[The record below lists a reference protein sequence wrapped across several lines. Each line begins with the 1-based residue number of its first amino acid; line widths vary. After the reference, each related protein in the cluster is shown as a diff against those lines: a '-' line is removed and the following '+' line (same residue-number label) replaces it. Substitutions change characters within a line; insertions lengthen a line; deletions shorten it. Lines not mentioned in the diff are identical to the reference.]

1 MFYWQPGKWVQ
12 YAGLLVLPFAGA
24 SLLTTDSLHNEISQ
38 NALKAAGGDWAKV
51 ALDGR
56 DATIL
61 GTAPDDAAKAAAIA
75 GVTATYGIRI
85 VNGDGIMVAPPA
97 APPAVE
103 PPKAVEATPAPV
115 VEAPKAVEAS
125 PPAVEAPKV
134 AEAAPPAVEPPKI
147 EPLAA
152 PTVTAA
158 TADANGV
165 QITGKWPEGKAKT
178 LDVIINDAN
187 SSLDY
192 SLGKSPELTSSDGN
206 WVLKLGASALAAGSY
221 AISAKVGDGES
232 QSVAAVADSLPKL
245 VVPAVEAPKPEPL
258 DAPGVTATKTDDK
271 GTTITGTWPEGKATS
286 LDVVVDNKD
295 YKLGDAKELT
305 SDKGVW
311 TLAIPALA
319 AGDHSI
325 VAMESDGKQTVGMT
339 APAQLAIAV
348 PTPPPAPPPPPT
360 PPPAA
365 ATAENVAA
373 TVDRPTIT
381 GTWPVGNGN
390 TYQVELDGVTHTLGK
405 DPDLLTTADG
415 KWTLTP
421 AKPLV
426 NGTYDVI
433 MKVTGADGQ
442 TTSSISKGAVVI
454 NVAPP
459 APAPP
464 PPPAAATAENV
475 AATVD
480 RPTIT
485 GTWPV
490 GNGNTY
496 QLELDGVTHT
506 LGKDPDLLTT
516 ADGKWTLTPAKPLVN
531 GTYDVIMKVT
541 GADGQTTSSISKGAV
556 VINVAPPA
564 PAPPPEKPYDCG
576 AALATTAAAYPVRFA
591 FDHADLAEDYP
602 MNVSHYADVL
612 NDPRCKAI
620 HMQVTGHA
628 DNIGTDAYNQSLSE
642 RRASTVAA
650 LLGKDGVDASRIST
664 LGVGSTKPL
673 DPANTKD
680 ARAKNRR
687 AEFNAQ

>member
-1 MFYWQPGKWVQ
+1 MFHWQPGKWIQ
-12 YAGLLVLPFAGA
+12 YAGLVVLPFAGA
-24 SLLTTDSLHNEISQ
+24 SFLTTDSLQTDVSK
-38 NALKAAGGDWAKV
+38 NAMMAAGADWAKV
-51 ALDGR
+51 TLDGR

-61 GTAPDDAAKAAAIA
+61 GTAPDAAAKDAAIA
-75 GVTATYGIRI
+75 GVGAAYGVRV
-85 VNGDGIMVAPPA
+85 VNSDGVMVAPPA
-97 APPAVE
+97 PPPA
-103 PPKAVEATPAPV
+103 A
-115 VEAPKAVEAS
+115 EAPKAAE
-125 PPAVEAPKV
+125 PAVADAPKAETPVAEAPKV
-134 AEAAPPAVEPPKI
+134 EVPKI

-165 QITGKWPEGKAKT
+165 QITGTWPEGKAKT
-178 LDVIINDAN
+178 LDVIINNAD

-192 SLGKSPELTSSDGN
+192 SLGKSPELTSTDGN
-206 WVLKLGASALAAGSY
+206 WVLKLGTAALAAGSY
-221 AISAKVGDGES
+221 AISAKVGDGAS

-258 DAPGVTATKTDDK
+258 AAPTVTDTKTDDK
-271 GTTITGTWPEGKATS
+271 GTMITGTWPEGKATS
-286 LDVVVDNKD
+286 LDVVVDTND
-295 YKLGDAKELT
+295 YKLGQAKELT

-311 TLAIPALA
+311 SLAIPALTP
-319 AGDHSI
+319 GEHSI
-325 VAMESDGKQTVGMT
+325 VAMEGDGKQTVGME
-339 APAQLAIAV
+339 APSTVEVA
-348 PTPPPAPPPPPT
+348 APPPPPAPVVAAAPPPPPPPPV

-373 TVDRPTIT
+373 TVDRPTVT

-405 DPDLLTTADG
+405 DTDLLTTTDG

-459 APAPP
+459 APAP
-464 PPPAAATAENV
+464 A
-475 AATVD
+475 
-480 RPTIT
+480 
-485 GTWPV
+485 
-490 GNGNTY
+490 
-496 QLELDGVTHT
+496 
-506 LGKDPDLLTT
+506 
-516 ADGKWTLTPAKPLVN
+516 
-531 GTYDVIMKVT
+531 
-541 GADGQTTSSISKGAV
+541 
-556 VINVAPPA
+556 
-564 PAPPPEKPYDCG
+564 PEKPYDCG

-602 MNVSHYADVL
+602 MNVSHYADIL

-628 DNIGTDAYNQSLSE
+628 DNIGSDAYNQALSE
-642 RRASTVAA
+642 RRANTVAA
-650 LLGKDGVDASRIST
+650 LLGKDGVEASRVST

>member
-1 MFYWQPGKWVQ
+1 
-12 YAGLLVLPFAGA
+12 
-24 SLLTTDSLHNEISQ
+24 
-38 NALKAAGGDWAKV
+38 
-51 ALDGR
+51 
-56 DATIL
+56 
-61 GTAPDDAAKAAAIA
+61 
-75 GVTATYGIRI
+75 
-85 VNGDGIMVAPPA
+85 MVAPPA
-97 APPAVE
+97 PP
-103 PPKAVEATPAPV
+103 PV
-115 VEAPKAVEAS
+115 VEAPKAVEAAPPPAVDPPKAVEAAP
-125 PPAVEAPKV
+125 PPAVEAPKA
-134 AEAAPPAVEPPKI
+134 AEAAPPVVEPPKI

-158 TADANGV
+158 TADVNGV
-165 QITGKWPEGKAKT
+165 QITGTWPEGKAKT
-178 LDVIINDAN
+178 LDVIVNDT
-187 SSLDY
+187 DY

-206 WVLKLGASALAAGSY
+206 WVLKLGASVLAAGSY
-221 AISAKVGDGES
+221 AISAKVGDGDT
-232 QSVAAVADSLPKL
+232 QSVAALADKLPQL

-258 DAPGVTATKTDDK
+258 DAPAVTATKTDDK

-286 LDVVVDNKD
+286 LDVVVDNKV

-311 TLAIPALA
+311 TLAIPALT
-319 AGDHSI
+319 AGEHAI
-325 VAMESDGKQTVGMT
+325 VAMEGDGKQTVGMT
-339 APAQLAIAV
+339 APAQLTVAV
-348 PTPPPAPPPPPT
+348 PTPPPPPAPPPPPPA

-373 TVDRPTIT
+373 TVDRPTVT

-390 TYQVELDGVTHTLGK
+390 TYQVEIDGVTHTLGK

-442 TTSSISKGAVVI
+442 TTSSVSKGAVVI

-459 APAPP
+459 QPP
-464 PPPAAATAENV
+464 
-475 AATVD
+475 
-480 RPTIT
+480 
-485 GTWPV
+485 
-490 GNGNTY
+490 
-496 QLELDGVTHT
+496 
-506 LGKDPDLLTT
+506 
-516 ADGKWTLTPAKPLVN
+516 
-531 GTYDVIMKVT
+531 
-541 GADGQTTSSISKGAV
+541 
-556 VINVAPPA
+556 
-564 PAPPPEKPYDCG
+564 PPPEKPYDCG

-591 FDHADLAEDYP
+591 FDHSDLAEDYP
-602 MNVSHYADVL
+602 MSVSHYADVL

-628 DNIGTDAYNQSLSE
+628 DNIGSDAYNLGLSE
-642 RRASTVAA
+642 RRAATVAT
-650 LLGKDGVDASRIST
+650 LLGKDGVDSSRIST

>member
-12 YAGLLVLPFAGA
+12 YAGLVVLPFAGA

-61 GTAPDDAAKAAAIA
+61 GTAPDDAAKAAAIT
-75 GVTATYGIRI
+75 GVTATYGIRV

-97 APPAVE
+97 APPAAE
-103 PPKAVEATPAPV
+103 APKAVEATPVPA

-134 AEAAPPAVEPPKI
+134 VEAAPPAVEPPKI

-165 QITGKWPEGKAKT
+165 QITGTWPEGKAKT

-245 VVPAVEAPKPEPL
+245 VVPAVEAPKPESL
-258 DAPGVTATKTDDK
+258 DAPAVTATKTDDK

-339 APAQLAIAV
+339 APAQLTIAV
-348 PTPPPAPPPPPT
+348 PSPPPPPPPPPT

-365 ATAENVAA
+365 ATTENVAA
-373 TVDRPTIT
+373 TVDRPT
-381 GTWPVGNGN
+381 V
-390 TYQVELDGVTHTLGK
+390 
-405 DPDLLTTADG
+405 
-415 KWTLTP
+415 
-421 AKPLV
+421 
-426 NGTYDVI
+426 
-433 MKVTGADGQ
+433 
-442 TTSSISKGAVVI
+442 
-454 NVAPP
+454 
-459 APAPP
+459 
-464 PPPAAATAENV
+464 
-475 AATVD
+475 
-480 RPTIT
+480 T

-628 DNIGTDAYNQSLSE
+628 DNIGSDAYNQGLSE